1 MSRILVV
8 DDEPADLNLV
18 RHALQKKD
26 HDVETAQCAKEA
38 LRLLRHRAFDVV
50 VLDVMLP
57 DGDGLDVLS
66 KIREIDAQLPVIF
79 VTSGSESKN
88 AICAMKMGALD
99 YLLKPINV
107 SELRNGVARAIEIRR
122 LINTPVEMNV
132 DQGSNDVH
140 SIIGRCPAMQEVYK
154 SIGIV
159 AAQDV
164 TVLIRGESGTGK
176 ELVARALYQFSERVQ
191 GPFLAVNCAAIPE
204 TLLESELFGHEKGAF
219 TGADRKRIGKFEQCS
234 GGTLFLDE
242 IGDMSPVL
250 QSKLLR
256 VLQERQFERV
266 GGNETINCNV
276 RVIAAT
282 HRHLEQMV
290 SDGEFRADLYYR
302 LNGFA
307 IHLPPLR
314 DRGKDIDLLVEYFRR
329 LACVELHKDARVV
342 SPDAMQALRKYHW
355 PGNIRELQNV
365 MRQAVLK
372 AAGPVILSEF
382 LPRTVFENDGLGQV
396 QEIHLRDPIP
406 PQLLPDLIDA
416 NGDDSHPRN
425 GSPMGGADLSIPP
438 LDLDSPCLYDDV
450 IESVEVQLVEEV
462 LRRTGNDKE
471 QAVQRLGINPTQL
484 RSRISQKMLDVDPTE
499 EREADEPL
507 FVRGMTMAEIEREA
521 IRRALDR
528 FDGCRKA
535 AAEQLGISTR
545 TLQRRVKEL

>member
-132 DQGSNDVH
+132 DQGSNDVR

-176 ELVARALYQFSERVQ
+176 ELVARALYQFSERGQ

-329 LACVELHKDARVV
+329 LAGLELHKDARVV

-372 AAGPVILSEF
+372 AAGPVILPEF
-382 LPRTVFENDGLGQV
+382 LPHTVFEKGRLAQV
-396 QEIHLRDPIP
+396 QEIDSRDPIS
-406 PQLLPDLIDA
+406 PQLLPDLQDT

-425 GSPMGGADLSIPP
+425 VSPMGGADLSFPP
-438 LDLDSPCLYDDV
+438 LDFDSTCLYDDV

-507 FVRGMTMAEIEREA
+507 FVRGMTMADIEREA